1 MYRLISFFT
10 IVPSLC
16 TTGLSNEEK
25 ENKFRILKDAYIA
38 EAQRI
43 GSGKTEEEVVKN
55 ALIQLGYE
63 EITSCKM
70 GQLFILFL
78 QDDVSEVEQRKRVE
92 EMCNNQIVNTILYDF
107 KVEPYNEKV
116 I

>member
-1 MYRLISFFT
+1 MKWQ
-10 IVPSLC
+10 V
-16 TTGLSNEEK
+16 TTLLRDGVK
-25 ENKFRILKDAYIA
+25 
-38 EAQRI
+38 
-43 GSGKTEEEVVKN
+43 GTEEEVVKN

-63 EITSCKM
+63 EIISCKM

-92 EMCNNQIVNTILYDF
+92 EMCNKQLVNTILYDF

>member
-1 MYRLISFFT
+1 MKWK
-10 IVPSLC
+10 V
-16 TTGLSNEEK
+16 TTLLREGVK
-25 ENKFRILKDAYIA
+25 
-38 EAQRI
+38 
-43 GSGKTEEEVVKN
+43 GTEEEVVKN

-92 EMCNNQIVNTILYDF
+92 EMCNKQLVNTILNNF
-107 KVEPYNEKV
+107 KVKQYNEKK
-116 I
+116 INSL

>member
-1 MYRLISFFT
+1 MKWQ
-10 IVPSLC
+10 V
-16 TTGLSNEEK
+16 TTLLRDGVK
-25 ENKFRILKDAYIA
+25 
-38 EAQRI
+38 
-43 GSGKTEEEVVKN
+43 GTEEEVVEN

-70 GQLFILFL
+70 GQLFILVL
-78 QDDVSEVEQRKRVE
+78 QDDVSEVEQRNRVE
-92 EMCNNQIVNTILYDF
+92 EMCNKQLVNTILYDF